1 VKRAFV
7 ALGLVSALSAG
18 LSSQPPAASRR
29 PAGDGLQ
36 VFVITIG
43 QGALYFEKYG
53 HNMLW
58 FYDPAAGIDHAFNWG
73 SFDFAAPGF
82 LRRQMIGDPQ
92 YRVDVYAG
100 QPTMDAYRDRDRSIV
115 LQRLNLTAAQK
126 RKALEHAM
134 WNARE
139 ENRYYRYDY
148 YRDNCSTRVRDVID
162 LALGGSLKAST
173 STEHVPLTYRSETT
187 RLLDDLKLIQFGVN
201 VALGRPANR
210 PLSIWESMFIPMRMR
225 DALRKVRVTDSTGV
239 QTPLVADERVVYE
252 STQYAERD
260 DVPRLWPAYLII
272 GLLIAAELIAAAWL
286 GRRSSAADKAFRFE
300 VALWSLIAGLL
311 GVILLLGWL
320 ITQHVFWYQNEN
332 LLFLN
337 PLSLFLMVLAPL
349 SIWRPRWLRPAA
361 ICAVIVAMLGA
372 VALMLKGLPG
382 LSQQNLALLLLF
394 VPAHFAAAYGLWSS
408 ARRQ

>member
-1 VKRAFV
+1 VKRASA
-7 ALGLVSALSAG
+7 ALGLLSALNAG
-18 LSSQPPAASRR
+18 LAAQPPAA
-29 PAGDGLQ
+29 GLQ
-36 VFVITIG
+36 PPASSLEVYVITIG

-58 FYDPAAGIDHAFNWG
+58 FHDPAAGIDHAFNWG
-73 SFDFAAPGF
+73 SFNFEDPGF

-92 YRVDVYAG
+92 YRVDVFPG
-100 QPTMDAYRDRDRSIV
+100 QATMDAYRTRDRTIV

-126 RKALEHAM
+126 RTALEYAM

-139 ENRYYRYDY
+139 GNRYYRYDY

-162 LALGGSLKAST
+162 LALGGALKAST

-187 RLLDDLKLIQFGVN
+187 RLLDDMKLIQFGVN

-225 DALRKVRVTDSTGV
+225 DALRNVRVTDSAGV
-239 QTPLVADERVVYE
+239 QAPLVADERVVYE
-252 STQYAERD
+252 STQYSERD
-260 DVPRLWPAYLII
+260 DVPRLWLPYVII
-272 GLLIAAELIAAAWL
+272 GLLIGAELFASAWV

-300 VALWSLIAGLL
+300 VAVWSLITGVI
-311 GVILLLGWL
+311 GVILLLAWL
-320 ITQHVFWYQNEN
+320 ITEHVFWYENEN
-332 LLFLN
+332 LLLLN

-382 LSQQNLALLLLF
+382 PGQQNLPLLLLF
-394 VPAHFAAAYGLWSS
+394 VPPHFAAAYGLWSS

>member
-1 VKRAFV
+1 M
-7 ALGLVSALSAG
+7 
-18 LSSQPPAASRR
+18 
-29 PAGDGLQ
+29 
-36 VFVITIG
+36 
-43 QGALYFEKYG
+43 YFEKYG

-73 SFDFAAPGF
+73 SFNFGEPGF

-92 YRVDVYAG
+92 YRVDVYPG
-100 QPTMDAYRDRDRSIV
+100 QATMDAYRERDRTIV

-126 RKALEHAM
+126 RKALEHAL

-173 STEHVPLTYRSETT
+173 STEHVPFTYRSETT
-187 RLLDDLKLIQFGVN
+187 RLLDDLTLIQFGVN

-210 PLSIWESMFIPMRMR
+210 SLSIWESMFIPMRMR
-225 DALRKVRVTDSTGV
+225 DALRKIRVTDSAGV
-239 QTPLVADERVVYE
+239 QTALVADERVVYE

-260 DVPRLWPAYLII
+260 DIPRLWPGYLII
-272 GLLIAAELIAAAWL
+272 GLLIAAELFAAGWL
-286 GRRSSAADKAFRFE
+286 GRRSSAADRAFRFE
-300 VALWSLIAGLL
+300 VALWSLITGLF
-311 GVILLLGWL
+311 GVILLLAWL
-320 ITQHVFWYQNEN
+320 ITEHVFWYQNEN
-332 LLFLN
+332 LLLLN

-361 ICAVIVAMLGA
+361 ICAVIIAMLGA

-382 LSQQNLALLLLF
+382 PSQQNVPLLLLF

-408 ARRQ
+408 ARRQPENAPS